1 MGWIS
6 VRWQRT
12 KGYAIVVA
20 DPSNSG
26 TVSRGE
32 VRKRLNAIPQ
42 EPFFLPGSLRDN
54 IDPLKCAQD
63 ERIISILTRLGLWNA
78 SFRNNAG
85 GLDQSLD
92 LDTLSH
98 GQRQLLCFARAVIR
112 PGRIVIM
119 DEVTAR

>member
-1 MGWIS
+1 MELCPHQTS
-6 VRWQRT
+6 QD
-12 KGYAIVVA
+12 VA
-20 DPSNSG
+20 NPFILFFLG
-26 TVSRGE
+26 TVPRQD

-54 IDPLKCAQD
+54 IDPLKCADD
-63 ERIISILTRLGLWNA
+63 ERIVSILIRLGLWDA
-78 SFRNNAG
+78 LQNNDG
-85 GLDQSLD
+85 GLVQTLD

-112 PGRIVIM
+112 PGQIVIM